1 MIFWLSESKMNTGK
15 PPHVKETLTQRQDTH
30 KTGKGM
36 PAKTPH
42 DGRGKV
48 GQEPTPDDAADE
60 ASLALPHERD
70 QSTDMTA
77 DKPDPAMRQA
87 GLDLKRGLQDT
98 SKSPEM
104 NRAYDKLK

>member
-1 MIFWLSESKMNTGK
+1 MRTSK
-15 PPHVKETLTQRQDTH
+15 PPHVKETLAQRQQIH
-30 KTGKGM
+30 ETGKGM
-36 PAKTPH
+36 PVKTPH
-42 DGRGKV
+42 EGRGRA
-48 GQEPTPDDAADE
+48 GQAPTLEDAADE

-104 NRAYDKLK
+104 NRTYNKLK

>member
-1 MIFWLSESKMNTGK
+1 MNTGK

-70 QSTDMTA
+70 QSVDMTDVA
-77 DKPDPAMRQA
+77 AKKPDPRIKQA
-87 GLDLKRGLQDT
+87 SRDLDRGLQDT